1 MRVIGT
7 MTDMQ
12 KSRLPWQGETGYIN
26 GEMLA
31 KYVVD
36 LAAPI
41 YYSAG
46 PPGLVAAM
54 QKMLSESGINEDD
67 IVTEEFDGY

>member
-1 MRVIGT
+1 

-12 KSRLPWQGETGYIN
+12 KSRRAWQGETGYIN
-26 GEMLA
+26 GAMLT
-31 KYVVD
+31 KYVGD

-54 QKMLSESGINEDD
+54 QKMLSEAGVDEDD
-67 IVTEEFDGY
+67 IVTEEFPGY

>member
-1 MRVIGT
+1 

-12 KSRLPWQGETGYIN
+12 KSRRPWQGETGYVN
-26 GEMLA
+26 REMLA
-31 KYVVD
+31 KYIGD

-54 QKMLSESGINEDD
+54 QKMLSGAGISEDD
-67 IVTEEFDGY
+67 IVTEEFPGY